1 LVTRR
6 EIAPF
11 VFKAPSGDLWAFEA
25 KHGGLEILEN
35 TDGTSGREHVVWYRT
50 ADFVQPLM
58 VATLAILALALLAW
72 PCAMLLRL
80 MGVMIPTN
88 HWGIRHRARFIRLM
102 LCIDM
107 AVAAAVIFL
116 VQADWDKRQ
125 IFVDA
130 LDPWLVALYIGA
142 WLGALAT
149 PMVVWIAYRLWKD
162 SATPLWTRIHYSLV
176 ATAMML
182 ASWIAI
188 EWRIAG
194 TTLNY

>member
-1 LVTRR
+1 VIRR
-6 EIAPF
+6 EIAPSMF
-11 VFKAPSGDLWAFEA
+11 EEPGGDRWAFET
-25 KHGGLEILEN
+25 KHGGLEILES
-35 TDGTSGREHVVWYRT
+35 TDGTSGRERIPWYRT

-58 VATLAILALALLAW
+58 AASLAILAFALLAW
-72 PCAMLLRL
+72 PGTALLRIAGIKRL
-80 MGVMIPTN
+80 SD
-88 HWGIRHRARFIRLM
+88 HRGIRRGTLFVRLM

-130 LDPWLVALYIGA
+130 LDPWLVALYVGA
-142 WLGALAT
+142 WVGVLAT
-149 PMVVWIAYRLWKD
+149 PMVVWIAYRLWRESD
-162 SATPLWTRIHYSLV
+162 TPLWARIHYSLV
-176 ATAMML
+176 ATAMVTV
-182 ASWIAI
+182 AWIAI